1 MRGLLWLALPVLVEH
16 MLHMVVGLTDAYVA
30 NHLPSDAA
38 PATAAVG
45 TIAYVLWFVGMAVGA
60 IGTGSTAII
69 ARAVGARHRR
79 LANSVCGQSVT
90 TAAILGLT
98 MAIVAFT
105 FAGSLVNLTGLE
117 GAAREFAV
125 SYLKLLAFSMPFSTL
140 LFAANACLRGAGDTR
155 TPAIVMVGVDLINV
169 FCCFGLTFGLWGLPR
184 LGFGGIALGT
194 VIAYTCGGITQALVL
209 TSGRGGIRLYLHR
222 LRPHWHTLR
231 RLLRIGLPSGA
242 ENMLAWLA
250 QFMIV
255 IVINKLDTAD
265 RIMGAA
271 HINAIRIE
279 AVSFLTGFA
288 FAMAAATMVGQSLD
302 MRDPLRAARSAYLS
316 WAVGG
321 GVMVCWGAFFVLFA
335 EIPASWMSA
344 NEQIADLTARCLRL
358 AGIAQIGFSASA
370 IFSGALRGAGDT
382 MAVMLCNLSSI
393 IGLRL
398 VGVLIVAH
406 VFGGGL
412 IEIWMVMCAELL
424 CRGAIMYG
432 RFLHGGWRRI
442 EV

>member
-1 MRGLLWLALPVLVEH
+1 
-16 MLHMVVGLTDAYVA
+16 
-30 NHLPSDAA
+30 
-38 PATAAVG
+38 
-45 TIAYVLWFVGMAVGA
+45 
-60 IGTGSTAII
+60 
-69 ARAVGARHRR
+69 
-79 LANSVCGQSVT
+79 
-90 TAAILGLT
+90 
-98 MAIVAFT
+98 
-105 FAGSLVNLTGLE
+105 
-117 GAAREFAV
+117 
-125 SYLKLLAFSMPFSTL
+125 
-140 LFAANACLRGAGDTR
+140 
-155 TPAIVMVGVDLINV
+155 
-169 FCCFGLTFGLWGLPR
+169 
-184 LGFGGIALGT
+184 
-194 VIAYTCGGITQALVL
+194 
-209 TSGRGGIRLYLHR
+209 
-222 LRPHWHTLR
+222 
-231 RLLRIGLPSGA
+231 
-242 ENMLAWLA
+242 MLAWLA

-288 FAMAAATMVGQSLD
+288 FAMAAATMVGQSLG
-302 MRDPLRAARSAYLS
+302 MRDPRRATRCAYLS

-321 GVMVCWGAFFVLFA
+321 GVMVCWGLFFVLFS

-344 NEQIADLTARCLRL
+344 NDQIAGLTAQCLRL
-358 AGIAQIGFSASA
+358 AGFAQIGFSACA

-382 MAVMLCNLSSI
+382 LAVMICNLSSI
-393 IGLRL
+393 IGIRL